1 MTQQTLSI
9 GQCIRLRHDVPRFD
23 SFLAKAGMTG
33 TVTSIEEDLIAA
45 KMDQPL
51 SDDPLMQAG
60 IEAEWG
66 NCIHWYPMD
75 FPPTE
80 EEEGYC
86 VTALEDFLND
96 CELIDCP
103 PSV

>member
-1 MTQQTLSI
+1 MTQQEILV
-9 GQCIRLRHDVPRFD
+9 GQCIRLRQDVPRFD

-33 TVTSIEEDLIAA
+33 IVTSIGEDLIAA

-80 EEEGYC
+80 EEKEWTS
-86 VTALEDFLND
+86 VTALEDFLED
-96 CELIDCP
+96 CELIECP
-103 PSV
+103 Q